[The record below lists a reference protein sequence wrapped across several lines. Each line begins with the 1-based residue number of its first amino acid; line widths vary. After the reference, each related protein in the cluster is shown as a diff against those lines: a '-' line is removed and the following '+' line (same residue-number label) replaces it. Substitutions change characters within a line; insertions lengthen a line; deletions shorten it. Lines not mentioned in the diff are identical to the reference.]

1 MGVFRDSLSVAEDIE
16 TPDVKPR
23 EPYKGNMPKL
33 AKRDLL
39 EEEHLRKIR
48 THMEGRFGIDDVTG
62 YTDEELVEAYVNK
75 QRRFQAGQS
84 VVTLSEL
91 AWLNKADEQTR
102 REAGEAYELF
112 DNMENIFTGKR
123 STFLERLDGVTDY
136 ARAAIVDP
144 ANLIGLGAGRLVAGI
159 GAKTAAVAAKKL
171 AIKAT
176 KDDLINKGSKLGG
189 KALQNQA
196 EKEVAKLGERH
207 FIKEGIK
214 TFGEAESKKLLG
226 KEVGTVALTDMA
238 VSMGVDVAYQ
248 HGMIKSMQQ
257 EDWSEFQTGLS
268 AIGGIIAPA
277 IVLATKTGSPVK
289 YLTNRF
295 LGADKPTIEL
305 ADKIAKE
312 QAKKKKL
319 LRESTNTF
327 STHFEGFFA
336 AMKTGVSFSTKERGK
351 VGKQQIEM
359 MDAEDSYASDAFW
372 NTFLMGNDELGV
384 EGLVHVLNRLGI
396 RYEKA
401 RNPEDTFSN
410 FLSDIIANMNP
421 EDMGK
426 FVNVMKSKDIKK
438 RLPNFDQEF
447 KKWKKNQRVDY
458 YGRQGVSKEDIDGIA
473 SDDKDFLGWFADSF
487 AAHFSQAGRRLQLL
501 KDGQRILGAKGQAE
515 LTAEITLEEGLNPL
529 KKSTLKEIG
538 KRGEY
543 FQRTIIRNLVTNPGT
558 TALNLIG
565 YSGYTTLQSAADVI
579 KAALFVPASFVQ
591 ASAENMGIK
600 ALGSGAESMNKFKSL
615 MGLQRQKVRNILD
628 INTTHESFMD
638 YIDQRPEV
646 MNKMMR
652 YIAGGVD
659 SKEMIK
665 KLGFDP
671 EEKVFESMSEKYT
684 DFFQTIYATKAQDM
698 LTKSVE
704 FMYNIDKGLRLKYGR
719 TYNDLVETGDIDK
732 LLSTE
737 DYIRIEAGAVDDT
750 MEAVFGRKFGKTGPD
765 ASYLQK
771 TANFIEEFRT
781 IPVIGLA
788 MPFGQFFNNT
798 VAFVS
803 NYSGIGLINRVY
815 QRGGRWAEDTFK
827 VPETRKLLRE
837 RGLLDEEKIQAYIDQ
852 HRRYKGGEKID
863 EGLIKFGIGMAYI
876 KYQAHKELEFMDQ
889 GLAWDQE
896 RGDGGETITKQYDFP
911 ESLFKYAGRM
921 YAHKVIRKE
930 EPPQS
935 MYKVF
940 WDVFGLGQADRS
952 LGVYERGIGNFM
964 FSLANG
970 ELDDAMDYGG
980 LLVGEIA
987 QTAAGGVFRPIDP
1000 LNQVIAL
1007 AEGENY
1013 VNVDRRQGNKVI
1025 NNSLR
1030 YVDRVVENMLPYD
1043 STIRKALTKEEKKY
1057 ATRDFPNP
1065 AAVGK
1070 IVGYREVGKQ
1080 SYTERMFNM
1089 IGKENWRVGFFGGI
1103 PEADAKLNAKLF
1115 HHLERRARLLVGTKE
1130 FKDLSTSAKKKKVDR
1145 ILKLAKK
1152 DTKDNIRKSIVIEDR
1167 ELELMYTLDK
1177 KYNDREVDK
1186 ALKDLNLPEELDEL
1200 NFRQLNL
1207 LEAYMDGSDDYI
1219 KRTTY

>member
-1 MGVFRDSLSVAEDIE
+1 MGVFRDNLNAMQKDE
-16 TPDVKPR
+16 TPVVAPR
-23 EPYKGNMPKL
+23 EPYKGNLPRL

-48 THMEGRFGIDDVTG
+48 THMENRFGIDEITD
-62 YTDEELVEAYVNK
+62 YSDEELVEAYVNN

-84 VVTLSEL
+84 VVTIGEL
-91 AWLNKADEQTR
+91 AWLNKASEQER
-102 REAGEAYELF
+102 REAGEAYALF
-112 DNMENIFTGKR
+112 DKMENIFTGKR
-123 STFLERLDGVTDY
+123 STFLERLDGVADY
-136 ARAAIVDP
+136 ARAAIIDP
-144 ANLIGLGAGRLVAGI
+144 ANLIGLGAGRLVAGM
-159 GAKTAAVAAKKL
+159 GAKTAAVAAKKM

-176 KDDLINKGSKLGG
+176 KDKLIKEGSKLGA
-189 KALQNQA
+189 KSLQRQA

-207 FIKEGIK
+207 FVKEGIK

-248 HGMIKSMQQ
+248 QGMIKSMQQ
-257 EDWSEFQTGLS
+257 EDWSAFQTGL
-268 AIGGIIAPA
+268 AAMGGIVAPA
-277 IVLATKTGSPVK
+277 IVMATKTGTPVK
-289 YLTNRF
+289 YATSRF
-295 LGADKPTIEL
+295 LGADKPTIQL
-305 ADKIAKE
+305 AAKLE
-312 QAKKKKL
+312 EAQAKKKKA
-319 LRESTNTF
+319 LRESKNTF
-327 STHFEGFFA
+327 STHFADFFDA
-336 AMKTGVSFSTKERGK
+336 LRTGVSFSTKERGK

-396 RYEKA
+396 RYETA
-401 RNPEDTFSN
+401 RNPDDSFSN
-410 FLSDIIANMNP
+410 FLADIIANMNP

-426 FVNVMKSKDIKK
+426 FVATMKSTDIKK

-458 YGRQGVSKEDIDGIA
+458 YGRQGVAKEDIDGIA

-501 KDGQRILGAKGQAE
+501 KHGQKILGAKGQAE
-515 LTAEITLEEGLNPL
+515 LTAEIALEAGLDPL

-558 TALNLIG
+558 TALNIIG
-565 YSGYTTLQSAADVI
+565 YSGYTTLQSATDMI

-591 ASAENMGIK
+591 ASAESIGIK

-638 YIDQRPEV
+638 YLDQRPEV
-646 MNKMMR
+646 MKKMMR

-659 SKEMIK
+659 SKEAIK
-665 KLGFDP
+665 KLGFNPD
-671 EEKVFESMSEKYT
+671 EKVFERMSEKYT

-781 IPVIGLA
+781 IPIIGLA

-837 RGLLDEEKIQAYIDQ
+837 KGLLDEEKIQAYIDQ

-863 EGLIKFGIGMAYI
+863 EGIIKFGIGIAYVN
-876 KYQAHKELEFMDQ
+876 YQGYKELEYMDQ

-896 RGDGGETITKQYDFP
+896 RGSGGEVITKQYDFP

-921 YAHKVIRKE
+921 YAHKVLRKE

-964 FSLANG
+964 FALANG
-970 ELDDAMDYGG
+970 ELDEAMDYAG
-980 LLVGEIA
+980 LLGGELA
-987 QTAAGGVFRPIDP
+987 QTAAAGVLRPIDP
-1000 LNQVIAL
+1000 LNQAIAL

-1030 YVDRVVENMLPYD
+1030 YVDRVIENMLPDD
-1043 STIRKALTKEEKKY
+1043 STLKRALTKEEKQS
-1057 ATRDFPNP
+1057 ATRDFSTP
-1065 AAVGK
+1065 AKVGK
-1070 IVGYREVGKQ
+1070 VVGYREVGKQ
-1080 SYTERMFNM
+1080 SYTERMFNI

-1103 PEADAKLNAKLF
+1103 PEADAKLNSKLF
-1115 HHLERRARLLVGTKE
+1115 YHLERRAEVLLRTKD

-1145 ILKLAKK
+1145 ILRLAKK
-1152 DTKDNIRKSIVIEDR
+1152 DTKDNIRKSVVIEDR
-1167 ELELMYTLDK
+1167 ELELMYSLDK
-1177 KYNDREVDK
+1177 KYNDRAINK
-1186 ALKDLNLPEELDEL
+1186 ALKDLDLPEELDEL
-1200 NFRQLNL
+1200 NFRQLTL